1 MRGPAGRSL
10 RGVLPPVIVTSLHG
24 GDNPR
29 GSAAFAALI
38 ATARAAYPDV
48 AVSEES
54 FSSHLASMLAKGDA
68 SPEALRGGELY
79 LAFACAERDHAALGH
94 FEQDVLIE
102 VDAVFRRFPATG
114 LTLDDVKQR
123 LREKLLLQREPD
135 ILGYAGRGPLRGWV
149 RVAALHMLLN
159 VTERETREV
168 PTDSS
173 LFEVAIGADRGAEMV
188 YLKLACRQELEAAI
202 TFALG
207 SLSDRDRA
215 LLRHAF
221 VDGRNVDEIGAIY
234 SVHRATAAR
243 WVASARE
250 RLVEATRQDLMQRL
264 RISDVEAHSIICAAL
279 SGVGSVL
286 LRRLV

>member
-1 MRGPAGRSL
+1 MSL
-10 RGVLPPVIVTSLHG
+10 NGSET
-24 GDNPR
+24 PR

-38 ATARAAYPDV
+38 ATAHAAYPDV
-48 AVSEES
+48 AVSEEA
-54 FSSHLASMLAKGDA
+54 FTSHIAARLEQHDT
-68 SPEALRGGELY
+68 SPDALRVGELY
-79 LAFACAERDHAALGH
+79 LAFACAARDRAALEH
-94 FEQDVLIE
+94 FEQDVLVE
-102 VDAVFRRFPATG
+102 VDAVFRRFPGTS

-123 LREKLLLQREPD
+123 LREKLLLKSEPD

-149 RVAALHMLLN
+149 RAAALHMLLN
-159 VTERETREV
+159 VAQRETREV
-168 PTDSS
+168 PTDSP
-173 LFEVAIGADRGAEMV
+173 LFEVAIGADPGAELV
-188 YLKLACRQELEAAI
+188 YLKLTCREELEAAL

-221 VDGRNVDEIGAIY
+221 VDGRNVDVIGAVY
-234 SVHRATAAR
+234 GVHRATAAR

-264 RISDVEAHSIICAAL
+264 RVSDVEAHSIICAAL

-286 LRRLV
+286 LRRLA